1 MSKHPC
7 KKHKF
12 NLPGEVVGSSRSQ
25 GHEDTVRYLTYGC
38 AFRLVDD
45 VDKKFQ
51 TYHPPPDTYPTI
63 WVSTRKCMPSY
74 DISEKNTTS
83 RDEDLKNAHKLEKKM
98 EHGKKAAV
106 ETPGGVTQTGS
117 AG

>member
-1 MSKHPC
+1 
-7 KKHKF
+7 
-12 NLPGEVVGSSRSQ
+12 
-25 GHEDTVRYLTYGC
+25 
-38 AFRLVDD
+38 
-45 VDKKFQ
+45 
-51 TYHPPPDTYPTI
+51 
-63 WVSTRKCMPSY
+63 MPSY